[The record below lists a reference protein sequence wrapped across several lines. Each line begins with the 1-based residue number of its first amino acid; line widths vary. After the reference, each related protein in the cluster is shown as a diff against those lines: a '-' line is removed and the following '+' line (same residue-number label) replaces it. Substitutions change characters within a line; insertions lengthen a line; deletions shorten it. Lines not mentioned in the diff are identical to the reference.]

1 MIGLSFRHA
10 GPDRLTVDSLLIV
23 AAAVLMFALL
33 SRPLA
38 QSVLT
43 GPLAFLALG
52 IALNLFGGVEIA
64 EANHLL
70 HVLAEITLV
79 MVLFSDAATI
89 DFHKV
94 RVRHQ
99 WPERMLFLGIP
110 LAIVMGFG
118 IAYMLL
124 PGWPVFEVAL
134 LAAILTPTDAALG
147 QAVVTNLAVP
157 ERIRQTLAI
166 ESGLNDGLALPA
178 ILFFASLATGDEHA
192 GSQTY
197 WLLFAAKQVG
207 FGVLVGVGTGALGA
221 LALAHASARKLS
233 GDAFEG
239 IAVVALVVLGYC
251 LAERIGGNTFIAAFT
266 GGFAFGAVMRGRCAF
281 VFEFM
286 DGDGQLLVLGT
297 FLLLGASLAPE
308 AIMSLDLP
316 TLALIALSLFVVRPL
331 AIWLS
336 LIGTDATP
344 VERLFMGWFG
354 PRGLATALFA
364 LFIIKEYNIL
374 VRAEDLLDIAILT
387 VLASALMHG
396 LTAAPAAHWM
406 ARRTGARPAPPVQ
419 REAHEPGPRA

>member
-1 MIGLSFRHA
+1 ML
-10 GPDRLTVDSLLIV
+10 V
-23 AAAVLMFALL
+23 FALF
-33 SRPLA
+33 SRPLS

-43 GPLAFLALG
+43 GPMVFMALG
-52 IALNLFGGVEIA
+52 IALTVFGGVRITQA
-64 EANHLL
+64 DHVLHL
-70 HVLAEITLV
+70 LAEITLV

-110 LAIVMGFG
+110 LTVVMGF
-118 IAYMLL
+118 AAAWLLL
-124 PGWPVFEVAL
+124 PGWPIFEVAL

-157 ERIRQTLAI
+157 ERIRQALAI

-192 GSQTY
+192 SSQTY
-197 WLLFAAKQVG
+197 WMVFAAKQVG
-207 FGVLVGVGTGALGA
+207 FGVLVGVATGALGA
-221 LALAHASARKLS
+221 LLLAWASARQLS
-233 GDAFEG
+233 SDAFEG
-239 IAVVALVVLGYC
+239 IAVVALVALGYC
-251 LAERIGGNTFIAAFT
+251 LAERVGGNTFIAAFT
-266 GGFAFGAVMRGRCAF
+266 GGLAFGAVMRGRCAF

-308 AIMSLDLP
+308 AIMNLDLA
-316 TLALIALSLFVVRPL
+316 TFALIALSLFVVRPL
-331 AIWLS
+331 AVWLS
-336 LIGTDATP
+336 LIGTDASP

-364 LFIIKEYNIL
+364 LFIIKEYDIL
-374 VRAEDLLDIAILT
+374 VHAEGLLDIAILT
-387 VLASALMHG
+387 VLASALLHG
-396 LTAAPAAHWM
+396 LTAAPAAHWI
-406 ARRTGARPAPPVQ
+406 ARRKDTS
-419 REAHEPGPRA
+419 